1 MNTPAFRFTQLRKNY
16 GKRPVLHGIDLQIG
30 QGEFFGLVGMNGAGK
45 TTLLKCLLDFYATD
59 GGSIEIGGV
68 AHTETTSR
76 RPLAFLPER
85 FMPPYYL
92 NGRDF
97 LKYILKLQSLPY
109 NEALAL
115 EMLAALDLDAAALSR
130 PVRAYSKGMTQKLVL
145 DEPMSGLDPKARAL
159 LKAQLMRQREA
170 GRTLFF
176 SSHALADVE
185 EICDRMAILHQGE
198 LRYVGSPA
206 GCREQFGA
214 ATLEQAYLTC
224 IALGARALLSFP
236 ATTGNPGRH

>member
-1 MNTPAFRFTQLRKNY
+1 MTTPAFRFTQLRKNY

-45 TTLLKCLLDFYATD
+45 TTLLKCLLDFCATD

-68 AHTETTSR
+68 AHTETISR

-109 NEALAL
+109 DEALAL

-130 PVRAYSKGMTQKLVL
+130 PVRAYSKGMTQKLGLASCFLANKDIYVL

-159 LKAQLMRQREA
+159 LKAQLTRQREA

-224 IALGARALLSFP
+224 IA
-236 ATTGNPGRH
+236 